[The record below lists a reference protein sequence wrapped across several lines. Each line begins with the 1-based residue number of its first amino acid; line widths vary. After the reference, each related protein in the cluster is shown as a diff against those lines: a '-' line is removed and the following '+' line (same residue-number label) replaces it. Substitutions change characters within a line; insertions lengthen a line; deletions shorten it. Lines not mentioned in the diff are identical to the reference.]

1 MSYNCVKWKGR
12 CTMEAKAETSRV
24 SDAGNASLREW
35 RVSCDINDDWGG
47 WKSRTFQAKAVTGVK
62 ILMEEVANGRLGG
75 NFA

>member
-1 MSYNCVKWKGR
+1 MHH
-12 CTMEAKAETSRV
+12 EAKAETSRV

-35 RVSCDINDDWGG
+35 CISCDINDDWGG

-62 ILMEEVANGRLGG
+62 TLMEEVANGRLGG